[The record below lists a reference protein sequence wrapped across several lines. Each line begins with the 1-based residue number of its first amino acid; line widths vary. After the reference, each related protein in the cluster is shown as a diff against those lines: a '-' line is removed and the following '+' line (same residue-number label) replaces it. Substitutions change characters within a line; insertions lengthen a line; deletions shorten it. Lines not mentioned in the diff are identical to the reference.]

1 MSQLSVANIV
11 AETMDNYLLL
21 GHILR
26 CKVLPSE
33 EAHPDLWVGAN
44 RKYRA
49 VPSVRLER
57 ARLEKPRTKDEQE
70 KAERRLTKR
79 QASKKAKL
87 AELGIDYDLEPV
99 SFVRPPPTHPL
110 LLLPHASRLV
120 TDCCLLLFDHDRSEG
135 RPQSPGGLESC
146 SPPPCAFPYTSVVL
160 LDLHLMTTLYLC
172 MTLSFCSPCGCQATF
187 EVARA
192 HLSLGNVAF
201 P

>member
-1 MSQLSVANIV
+1 MMSQLSVANIV

-99 SFVRPPPTHPL
+99 SFVRPPPL
-110 LLLPHASRLV
+110 RFYSCFVLRDLRLIAV
-120 TDCCLLLFDHDRSEG
+120 SSL
-135 RPQSPGGLESC
+135 
-146 SPPPCAFPYTSVVL
+146 
-160 LDLHLMTTLYLC
+160 TTIDQKAA
-172 MTLSFCSPCGCQATF
+172 PKAQEA
-187 EVARA
+187 
-192 HLSLGNVAF
+192 
-201 P
+201 